1 MNKGIL
7 VFVFVFLL
15 IGFVSATDTA
25 IKVKTVPN
33 DQVQVVVYD
42 AHSSDFHLYQKFIET
57 SNIYGDVNVTFS
69 STVEDFKIMIYVKSF
84 GKSIAD
90 SRSSDIYSAG
100 ESIYIEV
107 FPDGFTPVETPNETT
122 TETVAQTQETNNSIS
137 ENVTD
142 NSTEVS
148 STPVTDSSDKSSFTG
163 LATLGSTLFSTP
175 TVYYF
180 IGGIII
186 VLVAIF
192 FVVRKKGGNDE
203 YGETRPPK
211 EIIVRKLSEVQ
222 AERAQVQSVQ
232 KSEALKHAEARLNEL
247 QNEVNKLRRDDQSL
261 KETEQK
267 IRENRELIR
276 RLKGNDGNQGNNPG
290 NPNMPR

>member
-7 VFVFVFLL
+7 VFAFVFLL

-69 STVEDFKIMIYVKSF
+69 STVNDFKVMIYVKSF
-84 GKSIAD
+84 GQSIAD
-90 SRSSDIYSAG
+90 SRSDDIYTAG
-100 ESIYIEV
+100 GSVYLEV
-107 FPDGFTPVETPNETT
+107 FPDGFTPVETPNETIIET
-122 TETVAQTQETNNSIS
+122 TTLETNSSTS

-142 NSTEVS
+142 NSTEVI
-148 STPVTDSSDKSSFTG
+148 STPADSSDKSSFTG
-163 LATLGSTLFSTP
+163 LATLGSSLFSTP
-175 TVYYF
+175 TIYYF
-180 IGGIII
+180 IGGIVII
-186 VLVAIF
+186 LVAIF
-192 FVVRKKGGNDE
+192 FVVKRKGGNDE

-247 QNEVNKLRRDDQSL
+247 QDEVNKLRRDDQSL

-276 RLKGNDGNQGNNPG
+276 RLKGTDGNQGNNPG